1 MPEERFELLAKNYE
15 TEQAELK
22 QKVEALKSSLRR
34 PRKATA
40 VLQSSYRWYEVI
52 PK

>member
-22 QKVEALKSSLRR
+22 GQSGKIENKFADGRGN
-34 PRKATA
+34 RK
-40 VLQSSYRWYEVI
+40 
-52 PK
+52 

>member
-22 QKVEALKSSLRR
+22 QKTVTLKASL
-34 PRKATA
+34 TVA
-40 VLQSSYRWYEVI
+40 V
-52 PK
+52 